1 MGINIDTNYYIFL
14 DIDGVLNKESDWKK
28 GLYYL
33 NKECLNNFLLYLN
46 KVKNFKIVIISTW
59 RNGDGIK
66 ELEKYF
72 PIYDKTPNSNKDR
85 QAEVE
90 YYIKRN
96 NITKYIVIDDDISL
110 YHTPESVNIYIPDY
124 RTGLTMNDINKLFKK
139 IRLNTSSLVI
149 CKGECYEP

>member
-1 MGINIDTNYYIFL
+1 MGLNIDTNYYIFL

-28 GLYYL
+28 GLYYI
-33 NKECLNNFLLYLN
+33 NKECLNNFLIYLN
-46 KVKNFKIVIISTW
+46 KIKNYKVVLISTW

-66 ELEKYF
+66 VLEKYF

-96 NITKYIVIDDDISL
+96 NITKYIIIDDDVSL
-110 YHTPESVNIYIPDY
+110 YHTPERVNIYIPDY
-124 RTGLTMNDINKLFKK
+124 KTGLTMNDIKKLLKK
-139 IRLNTSSLVI
+139 KSE
-149 CKGECYEP
+149 K

>member
-1 MGINIDTNYYIFL
+1 MGLNIDTNYYIFL

-28 GLYYL
+28 GLYYI
-33 NKECLNNFLLYLN
+33 NKECLNNFLIYLN
-46 KVKNFKIVIISTW
+46 KIKNYKVVLISTW

-66 ELEKYF
+66 VLEKYF

-96 NITKYIVIDDDISL
+96 NITKYIIIDDDVSL
-110 YHTPESVNIYIPDY
+110 YHTPERVNIYIPDY
-124 RTGLTMNDINKLFKK
+124 KTGLTINDIKKLLKK
-139 IRLNTSSLVI
+139 KSE
-149 CKGECYEP
+149 K